1 MKSLMGI
8 LLLAGLQLH
17 AHAQC
22 PDRPFQAVTL
32 YYQANQGGGVEAG
45 LWPVETSR
53 FGGFLGLGLIKPR
66 IVSSPS
72 TKTTDINAPAQ
83 NELVFNTYLK
93 GQFRFSRYLNLT
105 ATGGLLDFQ
114 TFYYQAGLR
123 GTIPFNDHSMSAIVI
138 EPQYGS
144 MGFVVQVGVGIKIG
158 N

>member
-1 MKSLMGI
+1 MKSLVGF

-17 AHAQC
+17 AYAQC

-53 FGGFLGLGLIKPR
+53 FGGFLGFGLIKPR
-66 IVSSPS
+66 TMTGNTI
-72 TKTTDINAPAQ
+72 KAADAGTTPA
-83 NELVFNTYLK
+83 NELVFNTYIK
-93 GQFRFSRYLNLT
+93 GQFRISRYLNIT

-114 TFYYQAGLR
+114 TAYYQAGLR
-123 GTIPFNDHSMSAIVI
+123 GTIPFNDHSMNAIII

-144 MGFVVQVGVGIKIG
+144 MGFVVQAGVGFKIG